1 MDKIAEIKK
10 RLKEVVNANPNYP
23 IAGTV
28 TAVDGETCSVK
39 MASGLVLSDVII
51 NATVTDG
58 TDYLLLVPAI
68 ASNVLLLSGDGTLS
82 NLYVIKTDQVAQFK
96 FSQNGLK
103 VAFDS
108 ADKKISIANESVS
121 LKGLFDDLTTILTGF
136 KVNVVSVGAPSG
148 TPTPETVALIKE
160 FSTAFKSLLK

>member
-39 MASGLVLSDVII
+39 MASGLVLSGVLI

-58 TDYLLLVPAI
+58 TDYLLLIPAI
-68 ASNVLLLSGDGTLS
+68 GSNVLLLSGDGTLS
-82 NLYVIKTDQVAQFK
+82 NLYVIKTDQVAKFD

-108 ADKKISIANESVS
+108 VDKKVSIENESAS
-121 LKGLFDDLTTILTGF
+121 LKGILEDLAKLLKGLQVFTPVGPSGMPLPTTIAKIEAF
-136 KVNVVSVGAPSG
+136 
-148 TPTPETVALIKE
+148 ET
-160 FSTAFKSLLK
+160 SFKSLLK